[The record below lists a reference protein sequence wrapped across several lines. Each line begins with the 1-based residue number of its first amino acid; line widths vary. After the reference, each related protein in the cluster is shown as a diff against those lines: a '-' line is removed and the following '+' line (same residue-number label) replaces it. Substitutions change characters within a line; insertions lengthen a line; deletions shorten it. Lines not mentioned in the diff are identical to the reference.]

1 MTQVKKIIEH
11 FNPGQSMVITADEPV
26 YALLKQNQLMFP
38 EKFEDS
44 FCKMGDLHIE
54 MTFQSTIGDWL
65 EGSGWTEI
73 YENANIST
81 SGRIDSFLKSSH
93 VKRTRYAHQV
103 TLKVLLELERD
114 AFKRSDMN
122 SYEEL
127 KANRIN
133 ESSTALY
140 WFTVIDLQAIL
151 FMFVRS
157 VRESNFKLYFE
168 TLNHMLPWFFSLDH
182 TNYARWLTVYIED
195 IRAIEKNS
203 SPLYTEFCDG
213 KFTVNKTCRL
223 FSSMGEDQA
232 HEQHNKVI
240 KDDGGAVGIF
250 DNEQAVLQWAIS
262 GPAISKLLEPQEETS
277 FQERSHHEDTE
288 AFEKKFRSD
297 SEKLHQAFVLWGN
310 PFEELEPGL
319 VHQISKRVLSDEAEE
334 SVKCALKIG
343 MEKSEKFKHDRVSLY
358 QTIHRNKLPIF
369 RKKNDVVAS
378 KKKQAV
384 ASIKEQVSMFKD
396 LYIGCKARPDGDL
409 NQFFSH
415 ENHEYP
421 PALSEYGQLR
431 HATAK
436 SDFMK
441 IISNQDLEAHQ
452 SPDVEAIVVD
462 GAPWI
467 HTHPPRSS
475 IKFEE
480 YCTSEIIGPLRRLSA
495 QRIDLVFNVYKEN
508 SMKSQERERRGRD
521 TRRYIVRKDTPIPKN
536 FGKAILKNE
545 KSKTE
550 LFEMVADMIS
560 STESDTVFVS
570 TKGES
575 VMSNKSIPKD
585 YLSPCN
591 QDDADTRVFF
601 HAMDIAKQYSKIM
614 IITVDTDCYWPLTIL
629 QVGYR

>member
-1 MTQVKKIIEH
+1 MLHLEGNSISYHRVMSIRKQIAAQICEEYRDKGFVCPPSLHNNVFTTAAIDNIDHNLSSTTAKSTIHWTGISIFQHPNETLEEKAPIKLTTTSQSNSTIKLELPTEYLEINPIKPGKPEPPVAFDRSNESYKSSQEEANNWTTALINVPDDQRVSFSAFYSQQQTRTIKKSVDALLPLVPESITSHSVVNHCMTQVKKIIEH

-103 TLKVLLELERD
+103 TLKVLLELGRD

-122 SYEEL
+122 SYEEW

-250 DNEQAVLQWAIS
+250 DNEQAVLM
-262 GPAISKLLEPQEETS
+262 G
-277 FQERSHHEDTE
+277 
-288 AFEKKFRSD
+288 
-297 SEKLHQAFVLWGN
+297 
-310 PFEELEPGL
+310 
-319 VHQISKRVLSDEAEE
+319 
-334 SVKCALKIG
+334 
-343 MEKSEKFKHDRVSLY
+343 
-358 QTIHRNKLPIF
+358 
-369 RKKNDVVAS
+369 
-378 KKKQAV
+378 
-384 ASIKEQVSMFKD
+384 
-396 LYIGCKARPDGDL
+396 YIRA
-409 NQFFSH
+409 
-415 ENHEYP
+415 
-421 PALSEYGQLR
+421 
-431 HATAK
+431 
-436 SDFMK
+436 
-441 IISNQDLEAHQ
+441 
-452 SPDVEAIVVD
+452 
-462 GAPWI
+462 
-467 HTHPPRSS
+467 
-475 IKFEE
+475 
-480 YCTSEIIGPLRRLSA
+480 
-495 QRIDLVFNVYKEN
+495 
-508 SMKSQERERRGRD
+508 
-521 TRRYIVRKDTPIPKN
+521 
-536 FGKAILKNE
+536 
-545 KSKTE
+545 
-550 LFEMVADMIS
+550 
-560 STESDTVFVS
+560 
-570 TKGES
+570 
-575 VMSNKSIPKD
+575 
-585 YLSPCN
+585 CN
-591 QDDADTRVFF
+591 QQT
-601 HAMDIAKQYSKIM
+601 S
-614 IITVDTDCYWPLTIL
+614 
-629 QVGYR
+629 

>member
-1 MTQVKKIIEH
+1 
-11 FNPGQSMVITADEPV
+11 
-26 YALLKQNQLMFP
+26 
-38 EKFEDS
+38 
-44 FCKMGDLHIE
+44 
-54 MTFQSTIGDWL
+54 
-65 EGSGWTEI
+65 
-73 YENANIST
+73 
-81 SGRIDSFLKSSH
+81 
-93 VKRTRYAHQV
+93 
-103 TLKVLLELERD
+103 
-114 AFKRSDMN
+114 
-122 SYEEL
+122 
-127 KANRIN
+127 
-133 ESSTALY
+133 
-140 WFTVIDLQAIL
+140 
-151 FMFVRS
+151 
-157 VRESNFKLYFE
+157 
-168 TLNHMLPWFFSLDH
+168 
-182 TNYARWLTVYIED
+182 
-195 IRAIEKNS
+195 
-203 SPLYTEFCDG
+203 
-213 KFTVNKTCRL
+213 
-223 FSSMGEDQA
+223 
-232 HEQHNKVI
+232 
-240 KDDGGAVGIF
+240 
-250 DNEQAVLQWAIS
+250 
-262 GPAISKLLEPQEETS
+262 
-277 FQERSHHEDTE
+277 
-288 AFEKKFRSD
+288 
-297 SEKLHQAFVLWGN
+297 VLWGN

-495 QRIDLVFNVYKEN
+495 QRIDLVFDVYKEN

-521 TRRYIVRKDTPIPKN
+521 TGRYIVRKDTPIPKN

-585 YLSPCN
+585 HLSPCN

-601 HAMDIAKQYSKIM
+601 HAMDIAKQYRKIM
-614 IITVDTDCYWPLTIL
+614 IITVDTDLIVIGLSIFSKLDIDELWIQLGTGKNKRWFPIHIYANHLGEDVCKALPFWYAFTGCDTTSQFSGRGKKSGWKTWTALPQLTNVFIRL
-629 QVGYR
+629 SNLVEITDEDKVQIERFVCVLYDRGSKFSSVNSARRFLFTTSNI